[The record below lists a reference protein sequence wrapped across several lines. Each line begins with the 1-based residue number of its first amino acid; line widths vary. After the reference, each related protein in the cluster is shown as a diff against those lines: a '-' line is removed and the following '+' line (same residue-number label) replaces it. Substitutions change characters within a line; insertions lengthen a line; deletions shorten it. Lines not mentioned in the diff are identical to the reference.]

1 MARRAS
7 GPGRILALDVG
18 TSSVRALF
26 FDLAGT
32 PVPGAMAQIAYS
44 PRVDAEG
51 AAEVDAEQLIEL
63 TCRVIDALVERER
76 PNLAEAPVRAVA
88 TSTFWH
94 SLLAADESGRPLT
107 PLYLWADSRSWRQ
120 AEELRRMVDA
130 ESVRHR
136 TGCLIHPS
144 YWPAKLAWL
153 RKTRPDLWSRPVR
166 WLSFGDL
173 LLWRLLNAP
182 LSSVSMASGSGLF
195 QLEGLSWDGE
205 LCSLLGVPLET
216 LPDLAEVATGL
227 ASPSAAR
234 WPELARIPWLTAMGD
249 GALANLGSGCVDTAH
264 RALTV
269 GTSGAL
275 RVLYRGRPPPR
286 VPDGLW
292 CYRLDAEQPVVGGA
306 LSSGG
311 NIYAWLVATLA
322 VDVGTLERRLTSLP
336 PAGHGLTFLPHLAG
350 ERSPGFALHATGAIA
365 GLTLAT
371 TSTDIVR
378 AGLESIAIEFA
389 RIDRR
394 LDDVLP
400 STALLVA
407 SGHGLLSSP
416 AWMRIM
422 ADAIGK
428 PLAADQ
434 GREASAR
441 GAAIRALEHLGL
453 LQVERLRPR
462 MGRRLM
468 PDPSATERYRRELT
482 RQEALYRTLVTERA
496 LDPPVS

>member
-1 MARRAS
+1 M
-7 GPGRILALDVG
+7 LALDVG
-18 TSSVRALF
+18 TSSVRALL
-26 FDLAGT
+26 FDLQAR
-32 PVPGAMAQIAYS
+32 PVPGAMVQIAYR

-51 AAEVDAEQLIEL
+51 AAEVDTEHLIQL
-63 TCRVIDALVERER
+63 TCRVIDALLQSQRR
-76 PNLAEAPVRAVA
+76 ALAEAPVRAVA
-88 TSTFWH
+88 ISTFWH
-94 SLLAADESGRPLT
+94 SLLGADESGRPLT

-120 AEELRRMVDA
+120 AEELRGMVDA

-144 YWPAKLAWL
+144 YWPATLAWL
-153 RKTRPDLWSRPVR
+153 RQTRPDLWNRQVR

-173 LLWRLLNAP
+173 LHWRLLNAP
-182 LSSVSMASGSGLF
+182 LTSVSMASGSGLF
-195 QLEGLSWDGE
+195 QLEGLRWDGE
-205 LCSLLGVPLET
+205 LCSLLGVPMEA
-216 LPDLAEVATGL
+216 LPRLSEAATGL
-227 ASPSAAR
+227 ASPFAER
-234 WPELARIPWLTAMGD
+234 WPELARVPWLTAMGD
-249 GALANLGSGCVDTAH
+249 GALANLGSGCADTGH

-275 RVLYRGRPPPR
+275 RVLYRGRPPAR

-292 CYRLDAEQPVVGGA
+292 CYRLDAERPVVGGA

-311 NIYAWLVATLA
+311 NIYAWLVATLR
-322 VDVGTLERRLTSLP
+322 VDVRTLERRLAKLP

-350 ERSPGFALHATGAIA
+350 ERSPGFALHATGAVA

-371 TSTDIVR
+371 TAPDIVR

-394 LDDVLP
+394 LDEVLS

-428 PLAADQ
+428 PVAADR
-434 GREASAR
+434 GHEASAR
-441 GAAIRALEHLGL
+441 GAALRALEHLGL
-453 LQVERLRPR
+453 LDAERLRPSV
-462 MGRRLM
+462 GRRLT
-468 PDPSATERYRRELT
+468 PVPSATERYRQELT
-482 RQEALYRTLVTERA
+482 RQEALYRSLVTERA
-496 LDPPVS
+496 LDPPAH